1 LEAAVLTRKQIV
13 TVILAAGLMA
23 GCSSQPD
30 TMDSY
35 VTSDADGAMMVQFT
49 SVRDGHVSGIVS
61 LVAANKDGKNLAGTR
76 SFSGTIEGKA
86 LNLSIENGTGVTM
99 ATGTL
104 EGDTLRLTLFGNG
117 NSTRFVLAKS
127 EAEKFNEAANASRVR
142 AAEKRQETES
152 AAALSDRMEQ
162 RSKTQRSIDQLAD
175 SVFAKAGE
183 VAEKSR
189 KLDVVIAGYQTAKD
203 RTGRMQSAMHNI
215 DAASPEGSYR
225 ISQIEYQIDGLAS
238 GVENTHSEV
247 QSYMRSL
254 SGFVND
260 GTLKSSQL
268 QAECQADRLLDCSRL
283 SASMQSLQ
291 ARYQQFQRDF
301 ERENAAFRR
310 QRGGGNLAIR

>member
-1 LEAAVLTRKQIV
+1 MLTGTRIV
-13 TVILAAGLMA
+13 TLIVAGLLA
-23 GCSSQPD
+23 GCSSQSNPVGTYIASD
-30 TMDSY
+30 T
-35 VTSDADGAMMVQFT
+35 DGAMMVQFT
-49 SVRDGHVSGIVS
+49 SVRDGQVSGIVS
-61 LVAANKDGKNLAGTR
+61 LVAANEDGKNLAGTR
-76 SFSGTIEGKA
+76 SFSGTVEGKV

-117 NSTRFVLAKS
+117 DSTNFVLAKNG
-127 EAEKFNEAANASRVR
+127 AEKFNELANASRVR

-152 AAALSDRMEQ
+152 AAALSDWMEQ

-189 KLDVVIAGYQTAKD
+189 KIDVVIAGYEAAKD
-203 RTGRMQSAMHNI
+203 RTGRMQSAMRNI

-238 GVENTHSEV
+238 GVKNTHSEV

-260 GTLKSSQL
+260 GTLKSSQF

-291 ARYQQFQRDF
+291 ARYQQFRRDF

-310 QRGGGNLAIR
+310 QHGGSNLAIR